1 MPKLLD
7 RLHIFVLTVDERILQ
22 PRDVPC
28 ASAMKERT
36 RFEQNEVETQGF
48 TMSSGLEIEIPE
60 PEGNRI
66 PPPQKK
72 EGLRGEGNRKAGGRL
87 DQRKSLSQSTSISS

>member
-1 MPKLLD
+1 MPKLFD
-7 RLHIFVLTVDERILQ
+7 RLHIFVLTVDERILE

-28 ASAMKERT
+28 TSAMKERT

-72 EGLRGEGNRKAGGRL
+72 EGVRGGR
-87 DQRKSLSQSTSISS
+87 QQKSRGTTGPEEEPVPVNKH

>member
-1 MPKLLD
+1 MPKPFD
-7 RLHIFVLTVDERILQ
+7 RLHIFVLTVDERILE

-48 TMSSGLEIEIPE
+48 TMSSGLEIEITE

-72 EGLRGEGNRKAGGRL
+72 EGSRGEGNRKAGGRL

>member
-28 ASAMKERT
+28 TSAMKKRI
-36 RFEQNEVETQGF
+36 RFEQNEVETQEF
-48 TMSSGLEIEIPE
+48 TTSSSLEIEITE
-60 PEGNRI
+60 PEGQRL

-72 EGLRGEGNRKAGGRL
+72 EGVKGEDSRKVRGRL